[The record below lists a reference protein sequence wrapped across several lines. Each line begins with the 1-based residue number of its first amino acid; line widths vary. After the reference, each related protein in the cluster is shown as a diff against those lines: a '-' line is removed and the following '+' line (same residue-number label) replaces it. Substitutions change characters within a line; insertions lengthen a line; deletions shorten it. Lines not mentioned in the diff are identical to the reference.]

1 MTPPSSP
8 PPRSCNQPHK
18 TPAPVKIVLTRAG
31 AAFLACVATARPR
44 TIVAMAQLEHPPRL
58 GIVVPAKD
66 PGVSFDAHLSRLLR
80 LAQERTNVEVV
91 VVDDGSVRGDLAP
104 RVPAPAMFLRHE
116 SNRGK
121 GAALRTGFIHLL
133 GLGYKEG
140 DLLGFIDA
148 DGDIAAEEFFR
159 LAELSIGTS
168 GAVGAKTLAHRSS
181 LLRATTSAVFAGL
194 VRLLVP
200 TGMDRT
206 QVGVKVFD
214 AGFLGRALPHTQE
227 EGFLLDVELLAYAYR
242 NHVPLSQV
250 GVAFTT
256 AATESTV
263 RPKHVRQMA
272 LGLLKISVRTR
283 RGRRLRQ

>member
-1 MTPPSSP
+1 MT
-8 PPRSCNQPHK
+8 
-18 TPAPVKIVLTRAG
+18 
-31 AAFLACVATARPR
+31 
-44 TIVAMAQLEHPPRL
+44 MAQSYHLPRL

-66 PGVSFDAHLSRLLR
+66 PGASFDGHLAKLLR

-91 VVDDGSVRGDLAP
+91 VVDDGSVRGDLEQ
-104 RVPAPAMFLRHE
+104 RVHAPAMFLRHE

-121 GAALRTGFIHLL
+121 GAALRTGFTHLL
-133 GLGYKEG
+133 GRGFGAG

-148 DGDIAAEEFFR
+148 DGDIAAEELFR
-159 LAELSIGTS
+159 LAELAAGTP
-168 GAVGAKTLAHRSS
+168 GAVGAKTDAHRSS

-200 TGMDRT
+200 TGMART

-214 AGFLGRALPHTQE
+214 AGFLARALPHSRE
-227 EGFLLDVELLAYAYR
+227 EGFLFDVEVLAFAYR
-242 NHVPLSQV
+242 NRVSLSQV
-250 GVAFTT
+250 GVVFTT

-272 LGLLKISVRTR
+272 FGLLKLSARTR
-283 RGRRLRQ
+283 RGRLLRQ